1 MQAVAFLRGINVG
14 TAKRVPMSELRRVA
28 EDLGYGDVRTILN
41 SGNVVFSMI
50 GTDVRAAASRLEAA
64 VARRF
69 GVTSATT
76 VVPLDDLA
84 ALVRREPF
92 DGIASNPSRLLLLI
106 CRDATAVARV
116 KALARRAWGDE
127 RLSVR
132 GGFGCAW
139 CPNGIA
145 SSPLWTAINAEVGD
159 GVTARNRATVARV
172 VMLHGST
179 DVD

>member
-14 TAKRVPMSELRRVA
+14 TAKRVPMSELRRVV
-28 EDLGYGDVRTILN
+28 EGLGYDDVRTVIN
-41 SGNVVFSMI
+41 SGNVVFSMS

-64 VARRF
+64 VERRF

-92 DGIASNPSRLLLLI
+92 DGAASNPSRLLLLI
-106 CRDATAVARV
+106 CRDAAAAARV
-116 KALARRAWGDE
+116 KALAKRPWGDE

-132 GGFGCAW
+132 GRVLRIAPGFGCA
-139 CPNGIA
+139 P
-145 SSPLWTAINAEVGD
+145 
-159 GVTARNRATVARV
+159 RRVA
-172 VMLHGST
+172 
-179 DVD
+179 